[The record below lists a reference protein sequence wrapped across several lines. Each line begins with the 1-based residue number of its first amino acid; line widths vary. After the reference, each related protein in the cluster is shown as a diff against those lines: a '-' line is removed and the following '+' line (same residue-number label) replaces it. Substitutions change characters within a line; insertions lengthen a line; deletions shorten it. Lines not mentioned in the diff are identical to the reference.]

1 MKKSSFKLHL
11 ILVFQKFFLSKIN
24 ISSKQLGIKKT
35 MRRIIMKTINLKK
48 IAFAGAALIGLGTA
62 AITTVSQNSEPT
74 IVQAASNKIKISQN
88 TAVKKFRTKYKNAK
102 IESINLEKERG
113 RYVYE
118 IEGFDSTHEY
128 SAEINAETGHA
139 SSVHSE
145 KLDHDDQN
153 ETALNLDGIIS
164 RNEASSIAEKHAK
177 GKSYEWKLENEHGKT
192 YWDVEVKDGHRNS
205 EVKIDAHSKKVISV
219 ENDD

>member
-1 MKKSSFKLHL
+1 MKLIKLT
-11 ILVFQKFFLSKIN
+11 SA
-24 ISSKQLGIKKT
+24 
-35 MRRIIMKTINLKK
+35 
-48 IAFAGAALIGLGTA
+48 IALGAALLTGTVA
-62 AITTVSQNSEPT
+62 CSNGHSSTAQPTNQTTAKHHSTNHNSQNDSSKVET
-74 IVQAASNKIKISQN
+74 GKIKLGQQEAIDKFHSQFSG
-88 TAVKKFRTKYKNAK
+88 KQIK
-102 IESINLEKERG
+102 SIDLSLEGKQ
-113 RYVYE
+113 YVYE

-145 KLDHDDQN
+145 KLDHDDQH
-153 ETALNLDGIIS
+153 EIALNLDDNIS

-205 EVKIDAHSKKVISV
+205 EVKIDAHSKKVVSV